1 VWQGL
6 LKVLAGVDTNFT
18 LTQKDGGE
26 DGDFSELYQ
35 FRVSPTNSWS
45 NPKLGLLAVHLYMSP
60 I

>member
-1 VWQGL
+1 MPVVRPVLQGL

-35 FRVSPTNSWS
+35 FRVSPTTRHTRSWGCS
-45 NPKLGLLAVHLYMSP
+45 S
-60 I
+60 